1 MFCMCIEK
9 GCVGIGESKLCPVSV
24 LAEGTL
30 VQGRVRCVLYVYG
43 QRVRWYRGEKVVFR
57 MCIDRGCV
65 GTGDSK
71 LCPVCVLT
79 EGALVQG
86 RVSCVLYVY

>member
-43 QRVRWYRGEKVVFR
+43 QRVRWYRGE
-57 MCIDRGCV
+57 
-65 GTGDSK
+65 
-71 LCPVCVLT
+71 
-79 EGALVQG
+79 
-86 RVSCVLYVY
+86 